1 MGQLVFMVV
10 QVGMALVLG
19 YVIFQIGRNV
29 LDWSRNNQSSEQ
41 SVKARVISK
50 HPNLLHS
57 GDAKRTLHKVIFQL
71 PGQQSLELRVRG
83 EAFDQLLE
91 GDEGELTFQGN
102 RFLAFKQKNLK
113 N

>member
-1 MGQLVFMVV
+1 MGQLILVFI

-29 LDWSRNNQSSEQ
+29 LDWSRNNQVSEQ
-41 SVKARVISK
+41 SLKATVISK

-57 GDAKRTLHKVIFQL
+57 GDAKRTLHKVIFQT
-71 PGQQSLELRVRG
+71 PGQQRLELRVRG
-83 EAFDQLLE
+83 EDFDQLLE

-102 RFLAFKQKNLK
+102 RFLAFK
-113 N
+113 